1 MIWWLWSRN
10 RSGKPQG
17 VYSHQTAL
25 SLHELTDL
33 MPAKI
38 EMTVPKKFRRGVP
51 IPRALRLHH
60 ADLLK
65 NEIEHIHGVPA
76 TTPLRAILDLWQS
89 EEVPRNVLQDALK
102 EATRQG
108 KITRKQ
114 IRAAAKNP
122 HWLQAIEQILEGN
135 AA

>member
-1 MIWWLWSRN
+1 
-10 RSGKPQG
+10 
-17 VYSHQTAL
+17 
-25 SLHELTDL
+25 

-65 NEIEHIHGVPA
+65 NEIERIHGVPA
-76 TTPLRAILDLWQS
+76 TTPLRAILDLWES

-114 IRAAAKNP
+114 ILAAAKNP
-122 HWLQAIEQILEGN
+122 HWQQAIEQIQEGN